1 MRRKWHILYYETAGG
16 KCLIQDFIDSRKGR
30 DQAKIFSWLALLEE
44 HGANLPR
51 PYSDILTEGVHE
63 LRIKLSGEQVRM
75 LYLFFYEEEKKL
87 AELSLKIFDTREHLG
102 LSQKEVAKRASIT
115 QQQLSKLENGINC
128 TMSTFLKV
136 CNALSIKIN
145 IEPPKTSG
153 YRVISV

>member
-1 MRRKWHILYYETAGG
+1 MRPFRKHLKE
-16 KCLIQDFIDSRKGR
+16 KLKDKRFR
-30 DQAKIFSWLALLEE
+30 
-44 HGANLPR
+44 
-51 PYSDILTEGVHE
+51 E
-63 LRIKLSGEQVRM
+63 L
-75 LYLFFYEEEKKL
+75 YEEEKKL

-102 LSQKEVAKRASIT
+102 LSQKEVAKRANIT

-153 YRVISV
+153 YRIISVNPSS